1 MREGLQPV
9 SPSTIARLLAREGDA
24 RRVADLIGESFDEAE
39 TAVAAFELPD
49 ESGWTV
55 EIYFANPPI
64 EAAVRDLVAHAAGN
78 EAAAALQFEAL
89 SPKDWVAAS
98 LDGLKP
104 VRVGRIVVHGAHDR
118 ARVPANALGIEIE
131 AALAFGTGHHGT
143 TRGCLTGFDGWW
155 KARPARRASVARRR
169 AALALDVG
177 TGTGVLALAAARTAQ
192 QRVIATDIDHD
203 AVTTARANVRF
214 NKAGALVKVVH
225 AGGLDRAEVMAGG
238 PYQLVFANIL
248 MRPLIGLAPA
258 IRRQLAPGA
267 RVILSGLLPAHARA
281 VVAAYRG
288 QGLRLLRRRTLEG
301 WVTLDMELPGGR

>member
-9 SPSTIARLLAREGDA
+9 SPSTLARLLAAEADA

-55 EIYFANPPI
+55 EIYFANPPD
-64 EAAVRDLVAHAAGN
+64 EAAVRELVALAAGPDV
-78 EAAAALQFEAL
+78 AAALQFEAL

-143 TRGCLTGFDGWW
+143 TRGCLTGFEQWW
-155 KARPARRASVARRR
+155 KARPARRGPATSRRE
-169 AALALDVG
+169 ALALDVG

-192 QRVIATDIDHD
+192 RRVIATDIDAD
-203 AVTTARANVRF
+203 AVTTARANARF
-214 NKAGALVKVVH
+214 NKAAALVQVIH
-225 AGGLDRAEVMAGG
+225 AGGLGRAEVINGG
-238 PYQLVFANIL
+238 PYELVFANIL

-258 IRRQLAPGA
+258 IRQQLAPGA

-288 QGLRLLRRRTLEG
+288 QGLRLIRRRTLEG
-301 WVTLDMELPGGR
+301 WVSLDMELPGT